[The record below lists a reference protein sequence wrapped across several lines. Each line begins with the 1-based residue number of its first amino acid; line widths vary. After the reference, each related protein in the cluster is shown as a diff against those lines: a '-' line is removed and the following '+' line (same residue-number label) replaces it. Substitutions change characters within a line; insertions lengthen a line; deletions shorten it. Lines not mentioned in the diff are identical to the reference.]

1 MVAIDCLAKEI
12 RINSHNDMSLT
23 WFSTWATGVL
33 NGYQK
38 ENPIPASYK
47 YTIMG
52 ITAAVNVVKA
62 LGSQTTPIPKPALL
76 LPTLCIGVP
85 LITGSVFCVGTMFGK
100 SVRHL
105 QDSKKDFIIR

>member
-1 MVAIDCLAKEI
+1 
-12 RINSHNDMSLT
+12 MSFL

-47 YTIMG
+47 YTIMSLTG
-52 ITAAVNVVKA
+52 TINIVKA
-62 LGSQTTPIPKPALL
+62 LGSQSIPIASPGILIPSLF
-76 LPTLCIGVP
+76 IGVP

-100 SVRHL
+100 TVRHL
-105 QDSKKDFIIR
+105 QDSKKDFLIR

>member
-52 ITAAVNVVKA
+52 ITGGVQIVKG
-62 LGSQTTPIPKPALL
+62 LGSQPTLILKPALL
-76 LPTLCIGVP
+76 LPTLFIGVP

-100 SVRHL
+100 TVRHL